1 MKTKLTEFGLT
12 SVLLLVRQNNRP
24 SINQT
29 RINDNKNLLEYNYK
43 CRWWSSVRLIGE
55 LVKRSI
61 Y

>member
-1 MKTKLTEFGLT
+1 MKTKLNEFGLT
-12 SVLLLVRQNNRP
+12 RVLLLVRQNNRP

-43 CRWWSSVRLIGE
+43 CRWWSSVRPIGE
-55 LVKRSI
+55 LVKWSI